1 MKNYSTQNY
10 TNYSEFVNELNTD
23 LNTELKSF
31 TVQKGNQVGTVT
43 EVRVAETTADIYL
56 KVEYPERT
64 CTLSLKTI
72 LDKNLPYVF
81 DDEVKSVL
89 IKYLEPVTTAIN
101 KMEAEAAE
109 KRRLEA
115 EILRKKME
123 EEQQRKKEEADR
135 IKFENRRKSALSKL
149 DQLQPEDTSSLFD
162 SPMTHYQ
169 VLGWLA
175 KHTKSIKASMPD
187 YMESWFIKNFGQ
199 DADRYVVDSKK
210 KTVNGHPMQ
219 WSLSCKISFDT
230 EVSGILEQKVT
241 TNKKAIDNVS
251 FVWDLI
257 DNYGFTFGKKQ
268 DVEKILT
275 EIPTQY
281 VEDFQRG
288 YAM

>member
-1 MKNYSTQNY
+1 MKNYSQQNY
-10 TNYSEFVNELNTD
+10 NSYTEFVNELNSE
-23 LNTELKSF
+23 LNNELKSF
-31 TVQKGNQVGTVT
+31 TIQKGTQVGTVT
-43 EVRVAETTADIYL
+43 ELKVADKTADIYL
-56 KVEYPERT
+56 TVQYSDRS
-64 CTLSLKTI
+64 CTLSFKTI
-72 LDKNLPYVF
+72 VDRNLPYVF
-81 DDEVKSVL
+81 DDEIKSVL

-101 KMEAEAAE
+101 MMEAEKAE
-109 KRRLEA
+109 KLRIEA
-115 EILRKKME
+115 EIFQKKLE
-123 EEQQRKKEEADR
+123 EEKRLKKEEADR
-135 IKFENRRKSALSKL
+135 IKFEQRKKSALSKL
-149 DQLQPEDTSSLFD
+149 DQLRPEDTASLFD
-162 SPMTHYQ
+162 SPMTQYQ

-187 YMESWFIKNFGQ
+187 YMETWFVKNFGQ

-230 EVSGILEQKVT
+230 EVSGILEQKIT

-251 FVWDLI
+251 FVWDLV

-268 DVEKILT
+268 DFDKILS

-281 VEDFQRG
+281 VDDFRRG